1 MPGLAKETEM
11 EKIHRLENLAKFRWE
26 EINKPGAYVD
36 VASGELYRIPKEG
49 LLPSGSPAIYRES
62 KTPSKFVRVSK
73 NPLTDDTKARQICV
87 KNNIK
92 AKF

>member
-1 MPGLAKETEM
+1 MRR
-11 EKIHRLENLAKFRWE
+11 IHRLEDLEKFRWE
-26 EINKPGAYVD
+26 EINKPGVYVD
-36 VASGELYRIPKEG
+36 MVSGELYRISKKA

-62 KTPSKFVRVSK
+62 KAPSKFVRVSN

>member
-1 MPGLAKETEM
+1 MGQ
-11 EKIHRLENLAKFRWE
+11 IHRLEGLAKFRWE
-26 EINKPGAYVD
+26 EINKPGVYVD
-36 VASGELYRIPKEG
+36 VTSGELYRIPKQG
-49 LLPSGSPAIYRES
+49 LLRRGSPVIYRES